1 MTPGGFS
8 PGRFWKRKAEKTV
21 FGLWQYLWAE
31 TIIAKPK
38 TKNDNMSENFDLKA
52 YLEERRELVNR
63 ALQAYLPAVRGPAF
77 RLNQAMHYSLFVG
90 GKRLRPILCL
100 AAAEAV
106 GGDAGEALPVA
117 CALEMIHTYSLIHD
131 DLPAMDDDDL
141 RRGQP
146 TCHKQ
151 FDEATAILAG
161 DGLLTAAFHTIAAAA
176 PRYADREGVLLE
188 VMQLVAAAA
197 GYQGMVGGQMLDLQA
212 EGRQV
217 TLKELETIHRH
228 KTGALLT
235 AAIRAGALMGGGSR
249 AEVTLLTGYGEKFGL
264 TFQITDDLLDVEGEA
279 AEMGK
284 ATGMDEKRRK
294 ATYPAVL
301 GLEATREWARRLV
314 EEAIADLTSFQE
326 RAEPLRELARYL
338 LVRRA

>member
-1 MTPGGFS
+1 MG
-8 PGRFWKRKAEKTV
+8 A
-21 FGLWQYLWAE
+21 
-31 TIIAKPK
+31 
-38 TKNDNMSENFDLKA
+38 NFDLKA
-52 YLEERRELVNR
+52 YLEERRGMVNQ
-63 ALQAYLPAVRGPAF
+63 ALKAYLPQVRGPAF

-100 AAAEAV
+100 AAAVAV

-176 PRYADREGVLLE
+176 PRFEGREGVLLE
-188 VMQLVAAAA
+188 VLQTVAAAA
-197 GYQGMVGGQMLDLQA
+197 GYQGMVGGQMLDLLA

-235 AAIRAGALMGGGSR
+235 AAVRAGALMGGGSR

-284 ATGMDEKRRK
+284 APGMDEKRQK

-314 EEAIADLTSFQE
+314 EEALTALKPFKE

>member
-1 MTPGGFS
+1 LDF
-8 PGRFWKRKAEKTV
+8 
-21 FGLWQYLWAE
+21 
-31 TIIAKPK
+31 
-38 TKNDNMSENFDLKA
+38 KA
-52 YLEERRELVNR
+52 YLEERRGLVNR
-63 ALQAYLPAVRGPAF
+63 ALEAYLPRVRGPAF
-77 RLNQAMHYSLFVG
+77 RVVQAMHYSLFVG

-161 DGLLTAAFHTIAAAA
+161 DGLLTEAFHILGAAA
-176 PRYADREGVLLE
+176 PRFEGREGVLLE
-188 VMQLVAAAA
+188 ILELLSQAA
-197 GYQGMVGGQMLDLQA
+197 GYQGMVGGQMLDLLA
-212 EGRQV
+212 EGRKV
-217 TLKELETIHRH
+217 TLKELETIHRL

-235 AAIRAGALMGGGSR
+235 GAVRAGALMGGGNR
-249 AEVTLLTGYGEKFGL
+249 GEVTALTGYGEKFGL
-264 TFQITDDLLDVEGEA
+264 AFQITDDLLDVEGEA

-294 ATYPAVL
+294 ATYPALV
-301 GLEATREWARRLV
+301 GLEPAREWARRLV
-314 EEAIADLTSFQE
+314 EAAVAELMPWGD
-326 RAEPLRELARYL
+326 RAAPLLELARYL
-338 LVRRA
+338 LVRRS

>member
-1 MTPGGFS
+1 
-8 PGRFWKRKAEKTV
+8 V
-21 FGLWQYLWAE
+21 
-31 TIIAKPK
+31 
-38 TKNDNMSENFDLKA
+38 DLKA
-52 YLEERRELVNR
+52 YLEERRGLINR
-63 ALQAYLPAVRGPAF
+63 ALETYLPKVRGPAF
-77 RLNQAMHYSLFVG
+77 RVTQAMHYSLFVG

-106 GGDAGEALPVA
+106 GGDPAEALPVA

-161 DGLLTAAFHTIAAAA
+161 DGLLTEAFQIMAAA
-176 PRYADREGVLLE
+176 PRWKGREGVLLE
-188 VMQLVAAAA
+188 VIQLMAAAA
-197 GYQGMVGGQMLDLQA
+197 GYQGMVGGQMLDLLA

-217 TLKELETIHRH
+217 SLKELETIHRH

-235 AAIRAGALMGGGSR
+235 AAVRTGALVGGGSR
-249 AEVTLLTGYGEKFGL
+249 AAVTALTGYGEKFGL

-301 GLEATREWARRLV
+301 GLEATRSWARRLV
-314 EEAIADLTSFQE
+314 EEALADLKPFQE

>member
-1 MTPGGFS
+1 
-8 PGRFWKRKAEKTV
+8 V
-21 FGLWQYLWAE
+21 
-31 TIIAKPK
+31 
-38 TKNDNMSENFDLKA
+38 DLKA
-52 YLEERRELVNR
+52 YLEERRGLVNR
-63 ALQAYLPAVRGPAF
+63 ALEAYLPQVRGPAF
-77 RLNQAMHYSLFVG
+77 RVTQAMHYSLFVG

-106 GGDAGEALPVA
+106 GGDPGEVLPVA

-151 FDEATAILAG
+151 YDEATAILAG
-161 DGLLTAAFHTIAAAA
+161 DGLLTEAFRTLATAADK
-176 PRYADREGVLLE
+176 YEGRERVLLD
-188 VMQLVAAAA
+188 VITLVAAAA
-197 GYQGMVGGQMLDLQA
+197 GYQGMVGGQMLDLLA
-212 EGRQV
+212 EGRRV
-217 TLKELETIHRH
+217 TLKELETIHRA

-235 AAIRAGALMGGGSR
+235 AAVRAGALMGGGNR
-249 AEVTLLTGYGEKFGL
+249 AEVTALTTYGEKFGL
-264 TFQITDDLLDVEGEA
+264 AFQITDDLLDVEGET

-284 ATGMDEKRRK
+284 AAGMDEKRQK

-314 EEAIADLTSFQE
+314 TEAVTALEPFQVK
-326 RAEPLRELARYL
+326 AEPLRDLAQYL
-338 LVRRA
+338 LIRRS

>member
-1 MTPGGFS
+1 
-8 PGRFWKRKAEKTV
+8 
-21 FGLWQYLWAE
+21 
-31 TIIAKPK
+31 
-38 TKNDNMSENFDLKA
+38 MSQGFDLKA
-52 YLEERRELVNR
+52 YLEERRKLVNR
-63 ALQAYLPAVRGPAF
+63 ALEAYLPAGRGPAS
-77 RLNQAMHYSLFVG
+77 RVVEAMRYSLFVG

-106 GGDAGEALPVA
+106 GGDPGEALPVA

-146 TCHKQ
+146 TCHKK

-161 DGLLTAAFHTIAAAA
+161 DGLLTEAFQVLAVSA
-176 PRYADREGVLLE
+176 PRFEGREGMLLE
-188 VMQLVAAAA
+188 IVEFLSAAA

-212 EGRQV
+212 EGRKV
-217 TLKELETIHRH
+217 SLKELEAIHRH

-235 AAIRAGALMGGGSR
+235 AALRTGALAGGGR
-249 AEVTLLTGYGEKFGL
+249 RQEVTLLSGYGEKFGL
-264 TFQITDDLLDVEGEA
+264 AFQVTDDLLDVEGEA

-284 ATGMDEKRRK
+284 APGMDEKRQK

-301 GLEATREWARRLV
+301 GVEASRQWARKLV
-314 EEAIADLTSFQE
+314 EAAVADLELFGE